1 MIKHRTIME
10 KEDFANLAESAKLM
24 GARIYLIQDIM
35 IDYSVPMYELVKK
48 YALVT
53 DYCLSKISRADDGV
67 KKNQINLCDFVAIC
81 WPKDGEGDLEKA
93 LACAKKNNLKTIN
106 AREIAIFQYWLYI
119 SEDLNLDIIQLVST
133 NPWNEKYFFSQIEVV
148 MDPRIYFT
156 TIEHK
161 NTVDFWVVFKLG
173 D

>member
-1 MIKHRTIME
+1 ME

-93 LACAKKNNLKTIN
+93 LAWAKKNNLKTIN
-106 AREIAIFQYWLYI
+106 AREIVSICKNWFYI
-119 SEDLNLDIIQLVST
+119 SEDLNLDIIKLVST
-133 NPWNEKYFFSQIEVV
+133 NPWNEKYFFSQIEGV

-156 TIEHK
+156 TIEQM
-161 NTVDFWVVFKLG
+161 NTGDFWFVFKLG